1 MRLDHEEPLSKPLAA
16 AGDVGRELDHLG
28 RGTTMVEIEA
38 VQNLRGACVPTS
50 RCIPRTIA
58 KRHGLILN
66 FDKRPSRVDSK
77 EVTRTK
83 TT

>member
-1 MRLDHEEPLSKPLAA
+1 MRLDHEELMSKPLAA
-16 AGDVGRELDHLG
+16 AGKVDENVIIRK
-28 RGTTMVEIEA
+28 RGQAWWGFKA
-38 VQNLRGACVPTS
+38 VQNLEDACVPTS

-58 KRHGLILN
+58 KKHGLILN
-66 FDKRPSRVDSK
+66 FDKRPSRGDSK